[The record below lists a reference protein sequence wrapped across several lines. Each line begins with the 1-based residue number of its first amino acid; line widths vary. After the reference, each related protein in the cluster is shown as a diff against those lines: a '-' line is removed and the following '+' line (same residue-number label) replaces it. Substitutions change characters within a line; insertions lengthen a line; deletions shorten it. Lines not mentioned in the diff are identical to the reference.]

1 MNKYFEKYRCIIV
14 EIEYNNYDVDYVID
28 YFFDVI
34 KVKNIILS
42 NRYKQLV
49 YNNRTK
55 SYIRYN
61 IDGHHITYGK
71 LRNLYPS
78 MYNTYID
85 YEKVFTIQDVKSGL
99 IENIIK
105 YGVDIPSYKPKK
117 IIRTL

>member
-1 MNKYFEKYRCIIV
+1 
-14 EIEYNNYDVDYVID
+14 
-28 YFFDVI
+28 
-34 KVKNIILS
+34 
-42 NRYKQLV
+42 
-49 YNNRTK
+49 
-55 SYIRYN
+55 
-61 IDGHHITYGK
+61 
-71 LRNLYPS
+71 